1 MARIPKLKY
10 NQLIEVTCSD
20 ITEDSSWLSEEK
32 VRNKKLLIVKT
43 VGYYLCHN
51 KEKIIIS
58 SMIDVKEKPED
69 RERSST
75 VIPLGMVTKIG
86 KLK

>member
-1 MARIPKLKY
+1 MRIPKLKY
-10 NQLIEVTCSD
+10 NQLVEVTCSD
-20 ITEDSSWLSEEK
+20 ICENSAWQSETKLRSKK
-32 VRNKKLLIVKT
+32 VITVRC

-51 KEKIIIS
+51 KSRIVIS
-58 SMIDVKEKPED
+58 AMIDLEKKPED

-75 VIPLGMVTKIG
+75 LIPVGMIQKIR

>member
-1 MARIPKLKY
+1 MRVPKLKY
-10 NQLIEVTCSD
+10 NQLVEIICSD
-20 ITEDSSWLSEEK
+20 ITEDSSWLNEEK
-32 VRNKKLLIVKT
+32 VRSKKLLIVKT
-43 VGYYLCHN
+43 VGYYLCHD

-58 SMIDVKEKPED
+58 SMVDEKEKPED

-75 VIPLGMVTKIG
+75 VIPIGMITKIR

>member
-1 MARIPKLKY
+1 MKVPKLKY
-10 NQLIEVTCSD
+10 NQLVEITCSD
-20 ITEDSSWLSEEK
+20 ITEDSAWQPEEK
-32 VRNKKLLIVKT
+32 VRKKEAIIVRT

-51 KEKIIIS
+51 KDQLTIS

-75 VIPLGMVTKIG
+75 IIPIGMVKKIR